1 MIYPSEFPATND
13 NPPEKIVFNRL
24 KQLDP
29 NRYDVFHSRSFSR
42 ISKGERL
49 EYEVDFIIVEKSQ
62 NRVNA
67 VLIVEVKGG
76 RITYDGT
83 KNEWKSN
90 GRTIDNPVLQV
101 TGNMHSLVDR
111 YTDLSYKTPFGW
123 AVCFPDTI
131 MEDQTPAMLTPRQLM
146 DRSFLAFLDRE
157 LPNLFNEIR
166 NNHQNKSGAD
176 FKIYDVFKESLL
188 RGLGQV
194 VPLHKQIALAEKKF
208 IQLTESQMG
217 ILRVLKDNKN
227 ILITGPAGSGKTV
240 MATTLARETFE
251 EGQRVL
257 LLTYNRIL
265 ANNIRRN
272 LNLPKEEERLEVS
285 TYHSI
290 AKRTID
296 EFDEN
301 WWKENSKND
310 NFWEFDTAVKL
321 DEVLTNTE
329 PIYDVI
335 IIDEGQ
341 DFRELWF
348 ESLERLLKPEG
359 SYYVFLDKHQNIFNA
374 YEKIPGKR
382 HFFNYP
388 LKENCRNTSLIIN
401 QLESYISEKI
411 ARMPETPEGEPVK
424 VIPFKN
430 DTEQLNKIKDEWLR
444 LVEVENISPDRIVL
458 MFNAQKRESC
468 IGATRKFGKYP
479 IEAVDR
485 YGKLN
490 PRSVNYTTINTFKGL
505 EADVVFIIDTD
516 KVSNPDYK
524 VLYTQASRAKY
535 LLVVFTLKN

>member
-1 MIYPSEFPATND
+1 MIYPSEFPPFFD
-13 NPPEKIVFNRL
+13 NPPEKNVFNLFRNL
-24 KQLDP
+24 NP
-29 NRYDVFHSRSFSR
+29 IRYDIFYSRSFSR
-42 ISKGERL
+42 VARGERI
-49 EYEVDFIIVEKSQ
+49 EYEVDFIIVEKGQ
-62 NRVNA
+62 DRANA
-67 VLIVEVKGG
+67 ILIIEIKGG
-76 RITYDGT
+76 RITYDGI
-83 KNEWKSN
+83 KNVWKAN
-90 GRTIDNPVLQV
+90 GHPMDSPVLHA
-101 TGNMHSLVDR
+101 TGNMHSLVER
-111 YTDLSYKTPFGW
+111 YSELSYKTPFGW

-131 MEDQTPAMLTPRQLM
+131 MEDQTPPMLTPRQVM
-146 DRSFLAFLDRE
+146 DKSFLAFLDSE
-157 LPNLFNEIR
+157 LPILFREIR
-166 NNHQNKSGAD
+166 DNYPNKPGAD
-176 FKIYDVFKESLL
+176 FKVYNVFKESLL

-194 VPLHKQIALAEKKF
+194 VPLHKQIAIAEKKF

-217 ILRVLKDNKN
+217 ILRILKDNKN

-240 MATTLARETFE
+240 MATTLARETYE
-251 EGQRVL
+251 EEQKVL

-272 LNLPKEEERLEVS
+272 LNLPKEEDRLEVT
-285 TYHSI
+285 TYHSL

-296 EFDEN
+296 EYDES
-301 WWKENSKND
+301 WWKENSNND
-310 NFWEFDTAVKL
+310 TFWEFDTAVKL
-321 DEVLTNTE
+321 DDVLKGSE

-348 ESLERLLKPEG
+348 ESLEKLLKPEG

-382 HFFNYP
+382 HFFNYS

-411 ARMPETPEGEPVK
+411 ARKPETPEGEPVK
-424 VIPFKN
+424 VIPFIN

-444 LVEVENISPDRIVL
+444 LVEEENINPDRIVL

-468 IGATRKFGKYP
+468 IGATRKFGKYH

-485 YGKLN
+485 YGNLN
-490 PRSVNYTTINTFKGL
+490 PKAVNYTTINTFKGL

-516 KVSNPDYK
+516 KVTNPDYK

-535 LLVVFTLKN
+535 LLYVFKKIT